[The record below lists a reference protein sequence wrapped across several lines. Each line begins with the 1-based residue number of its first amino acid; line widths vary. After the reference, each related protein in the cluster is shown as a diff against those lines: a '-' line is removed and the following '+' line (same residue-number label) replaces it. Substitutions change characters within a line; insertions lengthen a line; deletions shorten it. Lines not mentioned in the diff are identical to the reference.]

1 MGQSRQFGD
10 VRVTSA
16 LPLIADLR
24 QKKRYV
30 RNVPVSD
37 FARLFEAGALP
48 DIGRATATMCLGIA
62 DATPTAAAN
71 EIACRR
77 VG

>member
-1 MGQSRQFGD
+1 M
-10 VRVTSA
+10 TSG
-16 LPLIADLR
+16 LPRETDILSIR
-24 QKKRYV
+24 RHV
-30 RNVPVSD
+30 SEVPVSD